1 MIPAGALRPG
11 HCAVLAILA
20 LALFLPGFFT
30 LPVTDR
36 DEARFAQASRQMIE
50 SGDPIDIRF
59 QDRPRYKKP
68 AGIYWLQ
75 SVTASPFGGAA
86 APIWAFRLPSI
97 AGAAAAAVLT
107 ALIGAALFTPA
118 AGFLAGAILAGTLL
132 LGVEARLAKTDA
144 VLLALVLAAQYCL
157 ARVYRAAR
165 DGAATPRLFWPFWIA
180 LGAGV
185 LVKGPVILLVCGATV
200 AALCAMD
207 RQTRW
212 VVGLRPARGLAVLAA
227 IVLPWLAAIGLRS
240 DGAFF
245 AESVGRDL
253 LGKVASG
260 QESHG
265 APPGSHLAAFW
276 LAFWPFGFLAAA
288 ALPWLWARR
297 RETAVRFLTAWAVPT
312 WLVLEAAATKL
323 PHYALPLYPALALA
337 AAAALDAGADEGRP
351 RWAAWTNRAG
361 VGLHAAASLVLAA
374 LFVGLWAGFEGVGW
388 PAMLAPLAGA
398 ALGAWLAFPARLRPG
413 ARVAGLLAASFLA
426 VGGATAGLAPK
437 LEELWVSP
445 RLAQA
450 LSEARPC
457 PDSPLASAGYAEPS
471 LVFHA
476 GAGIRLGDGAAAAR
490 RLLADPG
497 CALAAVESREETS
510 FRAALAAAGR
520 EARAVRAVEGIDYSR
535 GGRALRITVYRLR

>member
-1 MIPAGALRPG
+1 MIPAAALRPG

-20 LALFLPGFFT
+20 LALCLPGFFT

-50 SGDPIDIRF
+50 SGDPVDIRF

-68 AGIYWLQ
+68 VGIYWLQ
-75 SVTASPFGGAA
+75 SAAASPFGGAA

-107 ALIGAALFTPA
+107 ALIGAVLFTPA

-144 VLLALVLAAQYCL
+144 VLLALCLAAQYCL

-165 DGAATPRLFWPFWIA
+165 DGAAAPRLVWPFWIA
-180 LGAGV
+180 VGAGV
-185 LVKGPVILLVCGATV
+185 LVKGPVILLVCGGTV

-212 VVGLRPARGLAVLAA
+212 VAGLRPALGLAVAAA

-240 DGAFF
+240 GGAFF

-253 LGKVASG
+253 LGKAASG

-265 APPGSHLAAFW
+265 APPGSHLAAVW

-297 RETAVRFLTAWAVPT
+297 RETAVRFLAAWAVPT

-337 AAAALDAGADEGRP
+337 AAAALDAGADESRP
-351 RWAAWTNRAG
+351 RWAVWTNRAG

-374 LFVGLWAGFEGVGW
+374 LFLGLWAGFEGVGW
-388 PAMLAPLAGA
+388 PAVLAPLAGA
-398 ALGAWLAFPARLRPG
+398 ALGAGLAFPARLRPG

-426 VGGATAGLAPK
+426 VGGAVAGLLPK
-437 LEELWVSP
+437 LEALWVSP

-476 GAGIRLGDGAAAAR
+476 GAGIRLGDGAGAAR
-490 RLLADPG
+490 HVLADPG
-497 CALAAVESREETS
+497 CALAAVESRQEPS

-520 EARAVRAVEGIDYSR
+520 EARAVRTVEGIDYSR